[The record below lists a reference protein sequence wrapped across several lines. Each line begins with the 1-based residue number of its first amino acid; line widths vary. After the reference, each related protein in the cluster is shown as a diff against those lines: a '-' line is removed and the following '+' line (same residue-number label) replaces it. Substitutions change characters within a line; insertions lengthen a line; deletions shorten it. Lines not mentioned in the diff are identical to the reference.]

1 MKYLTKYKIFESQEE
16 DSKIENI
23 EEICDVCVD
32 IMQEL
37 EDSGFRI
44 GTSVSR
50 QDDNLKLRL
59 TCNISNSIAFRWGKH
74 HVVDVYDRLN
84 TYLSTV
90 GFVEVDRSLGS
101 VAKFPVVDG
110 MYQASIIFD
119 EK

>member
-1 MKYLTKYKIFESQEE
+1 MKYLTKYKIFESQE
-16 DSKIENI
+16 DSNIENI

-44 GTSVSR
+44 GTSVST
-50 QDDNLKLRL
+50 QDDSLKLRL
-59 TCNISNSIAFRWGKH
+59 TCNISNSNAFRWGRY

-84 TYLSTV
+84 SYLSTE
-90 GFVEVDRSLGS
+90 GFTEVSRSLGG
-101 VAKFPVVDG
+101 VDKFPVVDG

>member
-1 MKYLTKYKIFESQEE
+1 MKYLDTYRLFEGQEL
-16 DSKIENI
+16 DSNIENI
-23 EEICDVCVD
+23 EEICDVCID

-50 QDDNLKLRL
+50 QDDSLKLRL
-59 TCNISNSIAFRWGKH
+59 TCNIAKPTAFRWGKH
-74 HVVDVYDRLN
+74 YVIDVYDRLN
-84 TYLSTV
+84 DYLSTE
-90 GFVEVDRSLGS
+90 GFIEFDRSLGS
-101 VAKFPVVDG
+101 VANFPVVDG